1 MVNSGILFPEN
12 VLELAQMELMVIE
25 MKIFVDLVKATAYY
39 VLLVQIVKNVKKK
52 ISI

>member
-1 MVNSGILFPEN
+1 MVNSGILLPEN

-25 MKIFVDLVKATAYY
+25 MKIFVDLVKVTAYY
-39 VLLVQIVKNVKKK
+39 VQLVQIVKNVKKK